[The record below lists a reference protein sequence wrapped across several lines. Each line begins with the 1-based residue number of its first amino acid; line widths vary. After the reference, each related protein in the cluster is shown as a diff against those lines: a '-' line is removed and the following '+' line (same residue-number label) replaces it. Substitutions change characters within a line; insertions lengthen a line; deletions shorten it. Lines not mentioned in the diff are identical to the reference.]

1 MSNRLREIVEEIQ
14 HRRKWTQEQVAKSI
28 GYTRVS
34 LLREMGKPEASAYED
49 MLLQKHADILQN
61 VSLPPP
67 EVPLPLGGFRPTV
80 KDYVE
85 EIKGDRDY
93 LRQLLRTSLVDIS
106 SHLGELLKKHEG
118 APASS
123 GERNGQAAVPPVV
136 VKGYSEDGV
145 PFQNKPEVKYPARK
159 RGMKHGKDR

>member
-34 LLREMGKPEASAYED
+34 LLREMGKAEPSAYED

-61 VSLPPP
+61 VSPPPP
-67 EVPLPLGGFRPTV
+67 EAPLPLGGFRPTV

-106 SHLGELLKKHEG
+106 TSLGELLKKHEG
-118 APASS
+118 APASLDARS
-123 GERNGQAAVPPVV
+123 GQAAAGHPV

-145 PFQNKPEVKYPARK
+145 PFQSRPEVKFPAQK
-159 RGMKHGKDR
+159 RGRKYGKGK